1 MSPTAASIRFIKL
14 SFLSV
19 AAWAVIVLLLFFLP
33 GNTLMDRFELRT
45 LDWRFHRRGELEPSN
60 RILIVAVD
68 DVSIREIGR
77 WPWSRQRAAELV
89 NRLQA
94 AGAERIIFDIF
105 FVDEDMSPGGAVADR
120 SLVQATQA
128 AGIVYHSGYVH
139 DVDSSHT
146 SDTSP
151 DYKAVALSPDAYHI
165 PTGWRTIASLIEP
178 PAVALPLPSLLE
190 AARGVGV
197 ANVLDSGDG
206 LYRHLVPVIRV
217 KDQIIPSIA
226 LIVSADLLGVSRQDI
241 QIYPG
246 SHIQLGQMRRIPI
259 DSEGRMLI
267 NFMGGSATY
276 PYLSAAEVM
285 NYSGKTP
292 DKRLQGKTI
301 LVGVTAPGIYDLRAA
316 PYDTIFNG
324 VETEANAI
332 DNILTDRFLFQ
343 VHPFVT
349 GLGILFFSIVLA
361 WLLPRVATVSMCLL
375 ALAGVIGYPWLCVY
389 LFSKFNLVLHVIA
402 PVMMSAGTLIIM
414 LALRLGVEERRRH
427 QAQGVLRHF
436 VPPQLVN
443 RLVEDEAV
451 MTLRG
456 ERREISVF
464 FADIRHFTS
473 SAEELAPEDTVSFL
487 NRYFELMNEVI
498 WENEGTL
505 DKYIGDEI
513 MVFYN
518 APLIQ
523 DDHVRRAV
531 MTAIEMQQRIAAN
544 GAEWEYLGMPDLH
557 AGIGIATGPAV
568 VGYVGSGERMQY
580 TVIGRTVNLASRLQ
594 AHTKVIG
601 CRILIDHATYLQVR
615 DIVETQDIG
624 LVTLPGIHEPVR
636 VWNVLAKQPLAP
648 QRITT
653 E

>member
-1 MSPTAASIRFIKL
+1 MSSSAASTRFIKV

-19 AAWAVIVLLLFFLP
+19 VAWAVIVLLLFFLP

-60 RILIVAVD
+60 RLLIVAVD
-68 DVSIREIGR
+68 DLSIREIGR
-77 WPWSRQRAAELV
+77 WPWSRQTVAELV

-105 FVDEDMSPGGAVADR
+105 FVDEDKSPGGAAADQ
-120 SLVQATQA
+120 SLVQATKTA
-128 AGIVYHSGYVH
+128 DIVYHSGYVH
-139 DVDSSHT
+139 EVNSSHGN
-146 SDTSP
+146 DTHRE
-151 DYKAVALSPDAYHI
+151 YEAVALPPTAYHS
-165 PTGWRTIASLIEP
+165 PTGWRTVATLIEP
-178 PAVALPLPSLLE
+178 PAIALPLPELVR

-206 LYRHLVPVIRV
+206 LYRHLVPLIRV
-217 KDQIIPSIA
+217 KENIIPSIA
-226 LIVSADLLGVSRQDI
+226 LLVSADLLGVTREEI
-241 QIYPG
+241 QIHPG
-246 SHIQLGQMRRIPI
+246 SHIQLGQKRRIPI

-267 NFMGGSATY
+267 NFMGGSDTY

-285 NYSGKTP
+285 RNKAGTSNKN
-292 DKRLQGKTI
+292 LQGKTVLI
-301 LVGVTAPGIYDLRAA
+301 GVTAPGIYDLRAS

-324 VETEANAI
+324 VETEANAL
-332 DNILTDRFLFQ
+332 DNILTDRFLYQ
-343 VHPFVT
+343 VHPFAT
-349 GLGILFFSIVLA
+349 GVGILIISLVLA
-361 WLLPRVATVSMCLL
+361 WLLPRVSTVSMCIF
-375 ALAGVIGYPWLCVY
+375 ALAGVVGYPWICVY
-389 LFSKFNLVLHVIA
+389 LFSNYNLVLHLVA
-402 PVMMSAGTLIIM
+402 PVMMSAGTLVIM

-427 QAQGVLRHF
+427 QAQSVLRHF

-513 MVFYN
+513 MVFFN

-523 DDHVRRAV
+523 DDHVHRAV

-544 GAEWEYLGMPDLH
+544 VAEWEYLGMPDLH

-601 CRILIDHATYLQVR
+601 CRILIDHATYLQVQ
-615 DIVETQDIG
+615 DIVDAEDIG
-624 LVTLPGIHEPVR
+624 LVNLPGIQEPVR
-636 VWNVLAKQPLAP
+636 VWKVLV
-648 QRITT
+648 
-653 E
+653 